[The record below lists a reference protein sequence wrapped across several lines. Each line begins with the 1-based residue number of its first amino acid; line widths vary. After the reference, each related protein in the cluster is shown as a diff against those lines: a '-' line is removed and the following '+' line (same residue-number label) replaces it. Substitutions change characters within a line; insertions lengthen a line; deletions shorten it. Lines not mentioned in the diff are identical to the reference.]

1 MLLTFITLYLAVS
14 IAIGIVAAL
23 RVHNSRDFI
32 MAGRTLPFYVVTAMV
47 FATWFGSETVLGISS
62 TFLKEGLRGIVADP
76 FGSSM
81 CLVLVGVFFAAKLYR
96 MNLLTIG
103 DYYRARYNDTAE
115 LLVSICIII
124 SYLGWLSAQIVV
136 IGLVFNAVTGGTVSM
151 AQGIVIGAAV
161 VLVYTLWGGMF
172 SVAWTNFVQMIV
184 IVIGL
189 WYIAWLLSDKA
200 GGMGAVLAHVGNAGK
215 LEFWPKLETRE
226 VLAFTGAWVTMMLGS
241 IPQQDVFQ
249 RINASRN
256 ERIAVWGS
264 VLGGILYFLFAF
276 VPIYIAYSASL
287 IDPAMVET
295 VMQKDHQLVLP
306 TLILNHT
313 PIAAQILFFGALLSA
328 VMSTA
333 SATLLAPSVTLTE
346 NILKRFMRTPP
357 SDRVFLR
364 TMRISVAVFACAVTV
379 FALTS
384 DSTIYEMVVG
394 AYKVT
399 LVAAFV
405 PLVFGLYWKRATTQ
419 GALGAIFCGLTVWL
433 TLEVVNP
440 QGLWPAQL
448 AGLLASFIGMI
459 VGSLA
464 PQVIGRPTPPDAAA
478 HAPHAHASV
487 QHTPATGHHH
497 HRDGTRR

>member
-1 MLLTFITLYLAVS
+1 MLLWFVIAYLAVS

-23 RVHNSRDFI
+23 RVHNTRDFV

-62 TFLKEGLRGIVADP
+62 TFIKEGLRGIVADP

-81 CLVLVGVFFAAKLYR
+81 CLVLVGLFFAARLYR

-103 DYYRARYNDTAE
+103 DYYRVRYNATAE
-115 LLVSICIII
+115 LLVSLCIIV

-136 IGLVFNAVTGGTVSM
+136 IGLVFNAVTGGAVTMS
-151 AQGIVIGAAV
+151 QGILIGAAV

-189 WYIAWLLSDKA
+189 WYIAFLLSGKA
-200 GGMGAVLAHVGNAGK
+200 GGMAQVLTHAQDAGK
-215 LEFWPKLETRE
+215 LDFWPRLEARD
-226 VLAFTGAWVTMMLGS
+226 VLAFIAAWVTMMFGS

-249 RINASRN
+249 RVNASRT
-256 ERIAVWGS
+256 ERIAVYGT
-264 VLGGILYFLFAF
+264 VLGGVLYFLFAF

-287 IDPAMVET
+287 IDPKMVGEL
-295 VMQKDHQLVLP
+295 MEKDHQLILP
-306 TLILNHT
+306 TLILDHT
-313 PIAAQILFFGALLSA
+313 PLVAQVLFFGALLSA

-333 SATLLAPSVTLTE
+333 SATLLAPSVTFTE
-346 NILKRFMRTPP
+346 NILKRFMGKDP
-357 SDRVFLR
+357 SDREFLL
-364 TMRISVAVFACAVTV
+364 TMRLSVAFFAVGVTL
-379 FALTS
+379 FALNS

-405 PLVFGLYWKRATTQ
+405 PLVCGLYWKRATAQ
-419 GALGAIFCGLTVWL
+419 GALAAILAGLVTWL
-433 TLEVVNP
+433 SLEFFLPDALVP
-440 QGLWPAQL
+440 PQL
-448 AGLLASFIGMI
+448 AGLIASFTGMLA
-459 VGSLA
+459 GSLA
-464 PQVIGRPTPPDAAA
+464 PQWYGRSPAAGGA
-478 HAPHAHASV
+478 A
-487 QHTPATGHHH
+487 
-497 HRDGTRR
+497 